1 MNEPTNKKLYNS
13 IKKKVISDNPINS
26 AYRSGNI
33 VREYKR
39 QFLKNNPNKK
49 PYTKDARPKTEGLSR
64 WFKEDWKNQRGDL
77 GYSKKGDVY
86 RPTKRITRDT
96 PITFNELSLKEIR
109 KAQIEKRS
117 KGRVK
122 NFKKK

>member
-13 IKKKVISDNPINS
+13 VKKKVISDNPINS

-33 VREYKR
+33 VREYKK
-39 QFLKNNPNKK
+39 QFLKNNPNKN
-49 PYTKDARPKTEGLSR
+49 PYTKDKPKEGLSR
-64 WFKEDWKNQRGDL
+64 WFKEDWKNQRGGI

-86 RPTKRITRDT
+86 RPTKRINKDT
-96 PITFNELSLKEIR
+96 PTTFNELSLKEIR